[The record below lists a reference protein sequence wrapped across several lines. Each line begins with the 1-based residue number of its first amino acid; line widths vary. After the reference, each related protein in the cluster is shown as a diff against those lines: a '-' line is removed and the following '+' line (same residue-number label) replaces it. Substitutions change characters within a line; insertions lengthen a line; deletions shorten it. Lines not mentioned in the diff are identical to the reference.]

1 MGKPILLYDNRFLD
15 GTITATDTAADYDV
29 NNIKDLRTYT
39 FWKAASAGT
48 KYLTVDCGSGKSAD
62 SLGIIGHNLKTASA
76 VISVESSADNIAWTE
91 RLAGFTPADD
101 RAVLKTFTA
110 VSARYWR
117 MKIVTTTVAPQ
128 LAVVMLGQRLTFERY
143 LQGPFD
149 PAPEKIEGDSQR
161 SKTGNLLGSVVY
173 YHSMKISAGF
183 KNVTPTWIRDTFKP
197 AWDIHLSLLK
207 PFFFAWDPESHSDEV
222 FFVKVPENFELRL
235 PYEGV
240 RRSLSLEFEGVKE

>member
-1 MGKPILLYDNRFLD
+1 MGKPILLYDNRFID

-29 NNIKDLRTYT
+29 NNIKDLRAYT

-48 KYLTVDCGSGKSAD
+48 KYLTVDCGSEKSAD
-62 SLGIIGHNLKTASA
+62 SLGIIGHNLFTAGA
-76 VISVESSADNIAWTE
+76 MLSVESSSDGSVYTE
-91 RLAGFTPADD
+91 RLAAFTPSSDKT
-101 RAVLKTFTA
+101 VLKTFSS

-117 MKIVTTTVAPQ
+117 IKIVTATVAPQ
-128 LAVVMLGQRLTFERY
+128 LAVVMLGQRITFERY
-143 LQGPFD
+143 LQAPFD

-173 YHSMKISAGF
+173 YHSMKISADF
-183 KNVTPTWIRDTFKP
+183 KNVTPAWIRDTFKP
-197 AWDIHLSLLK
+197 AWDGHLSLLK
-207 PFFFAWDPESHSDEV
+207 PFFFAWDPESHPDEV

-240 RRSLSLEFEGVKE
+240 RRSLRLEFEGVKE